1 MMTASAFGSSLIAS
15 PSGRLR
21 AVAFDAFVLSSRWEG
36 LPRVVPQAMAAGL
49 PLIATATDGTPE
61 AVRDGDTGWLVA
73 PADPAALADRM
84 ERFLADP
91 ARARAMGARGR
102 ECVAEF
108 SAERMVERLEQLYQD
123 LVGIGG

>member
-1 MMTASAFGSSLIAS
+1 M
-15 PSGRLR
+15 
-21 AVAFDAFVLSSRWEG
+21 
-36 LPRVVPQAMAAGL
+36 VPQAMAAGL

-102 ECVAEF
+102 ERVDEF
-108 SAERMVERLEQLYQD
+108 SAERMVERLEQLYAAPGRG
-123 LVGIGG
+123 LIPRRRAHEPASRWPTSAIGTR